1 MVAPPRSVFDPGYK
15 HVDARD
21 KPPRSS
27 NNSSNNSSSK
37 APRFRDPHRAR
48 CGTDHGHVTPVAGFA
63 GTLFQIE
70 GLVVRGPP
78 SPFATASPPMEPG
91 HSMTTAFVNRIATAV
106 PPHDVH
112 QAFVRFGQ
120 AQFAGDRRATLL
132 FRRMTERSGIEH
144 RYSCLPPAAL
154 PREEGG
160 GDAFYRRGDF
170 PDTAARMRMFEA
182 HAPAL
187 AATAVNR
194 LRLGGDCNRISHLI
208 ITSCT
213 GFSAPGLD
221 LELIDRCGLPP
232 SVERTMVGFMGCYA
246 AVNALKL
253 ARHIVRSER
262 GARVLAV
269 NLELCSLH
277 CQETRDIEQ
286 MLSFLLFAD
295 GCAAAL
301 VTAEPEG
308 AALDSFH
315 AVVVPDT
322 RALITWSIRQSGFDM
337 VLSGAVPAA
346 IHEAL
351 AAGAADVLGG
361 APPGDIDLWAVHP
374 GGRTVL
380 DAVERAF
387 DLAPPALA
395 ASREVL
401 RRYGNMSSATVM
413 FVLEALLRHA
423 QHGAR
428 GCAMSFGPGMVAET
442 MLFHAVTSEATAA
455 RRMREPAEAV

>member
-1 MVAPPRSVFDPGYK
+1 
-15 HVDARD
+15 
-21 KPPRSS
+21 
-27 NNSSNNSSSK
+27 
-37 APRFRDPHRAR
+37 
-48 CGTDHGHVTPVAGFA
+48 
-63 GTLFQIE
+63 
-70 GLVVRGPP
+70 
-78 SPFATASPPMEPG
+78 
-91 HSMTTAFVNRIATAV
+91 MTTAFINRIATAV

-112 QAFVRFGQ
+112 EAFLRFAR
-120 AQFAGDRRATLL
+120 AQFAGDRRAALL

-144 RYSCLPPAAL
+144 RYSCLSPAAL
-154 PREEGG
+154 PKETGG
-160 GDAFYRRGDF
+160 GDEFYRRGDF
-170 PDTAARMRMFEA
+170 PNTAARMRMFET
-182 HAPAL
+182 HAPPL
-187 AATAVNR
+187 AATAVDR
-194 LRLGGDCNRISHLI
+194 LQLGGDRNRITHLI

-221 LELIDRCGLPP
+221 LELVDRCGLPP

-262 GARVLAV
+262 SARVLAV
-269 NLELCSLH
+269 NVELCSLH
-277 CQETRDIEQ
+277 CQETKDIEQ

-295 GCAAAL
+295 GCAACL

-322 RALITWSIRQSGFDM
+322 RDLITWSIRESGFDM

-346 IHEAL
+346 IHDAL
-351 AAGAADVLGG
+351 CKGAESVLGG
-361 APPGDIDLWAVHP
+361 ARPDDIDLWAVHP

-401 RRYGNMSSATVM
+401 RRCGNMSSATVM

-442 MLFHAVTSEATAA
+442 MLFHAVKSEVAETA
-455 RRMREPAEAV
+455 RRIREPAEIA